1 MKGEGKTVMMKSRL
15 KWVGLVGLVLSA
27 LSLFVHFLLA
37 RFTED
42 GFSEY
47 QTSITIFSWR
57 PIFENV
63 DIPTTSPL
71 YRRLWGPVR
80 HLESLHPHAN
90 PRGNYAEPSMQTN
103 GFIFVR
109 IQGGFHEIRNSIC
122 DVVAVSRLLNAT
134 LVVPEIQSTTSSK
147 GISSEFKSFSYLYS
161 EEQFMTALAKDVRV
175 VKTLPKDLKGARRKK
190 KIPLFRVPYQ
200 ASPYFFLH
208 HVLPVLN
215 KHSVVELVVS
225 DGGCLQAILA
235 PQFEELQRLRC
246 RVSFHALR
254 FRQEVQEL
262 ATNILHRL
270 RSPGRPF
277 IAYDPGL
284 TRDALAYHGCAE
296 LFQDVHTELIQ
307 HKRAWMLKRGIV
319 KGSLSVDSA
328 GKRLNGSCPLM
339 PEEIG
344 ILLRAYGYSWDTII
358 YVSGGEVFG
367 GQRTLIPLHSMFEN
381 VVDRTSLSS
390 SWELNRIYG
399 RESNLASDYPKKLTP
414 VNVELKREA
423 WKLAGPRPRP
433 LPPPPARPKYPYNI
447 EGWWG
452 WVAESDNEPDS
463 TVMELR
469 MNAHKLLWEAID
481 YVVCVEADVFVPGF
495 DHDGKGH
502 PNFATLVMG
511 HRLYQSAASRT
522 YRPNRKQV
530 VKFLEETRDHL
541 YQANRTWL
549 TSIRKHLR
557 NSLLDGLTEASV
569 KSKSLSFLSY
579 PVPECS
585 CSSHDPAK
593 STSHTS
599 SSSHSLHAALGS
611 VHHCPAWMDTG
622 VTSLSIE
629 KERDEDLDEDDT
641 SSSGLFLRNSSGAAH
656 ENGSG
661 EASKEEAQLEDQ
673 EELEGGERR

>member
-1 MKGEGKTVMMKSRL
+1 M
-15 KWVGLVGLVLSA
+15 
-27 LSLFVHFLLA
+27 
-37 RFTED
+37 
-42 GFSEY
+42 
-47 QTSITIFSWR
+47 
-57 PIFENV
+57 
-63 DIPTTSPL
+63 
-71 YRRLWGPVR
+71 
-80 HLESLHPHAN
+80 
-90 PRGNYAEPSMQTN
+90 
-103 GFIFVR
+103 
-109 IQGGFHEIRNSIC
+109 
-122 DVVAVSRLLNAT
+122 
-134 LVVPEIQSTTSSK
+134 
-147 GISSEFKSFSYLYS
+147 
-161 EEQFMTALAKDVRV
+161 
-175 VKTLPKDLKGARRKK
+175 
-190 KIPLFRVPYQ
+190 
-200 ASPYFFLH
+200 
-208 HVLPVLN
+208 
-215 KHSVVELVVS
+215 
-225 DGGCLQAILA
+225 
-235 PQFEELQRLRC
+235 
-246 RVSFHALR
+246 
-254 FRQEVQEL
+254 
-262 ATNILHRL
+262 
-270 RSPGRPF
+270 
-277 IAYDPGL
+277 
-284 TRDALAYHGCAE
+284 
-296 LFQDVHTELIQ
+296 
-307 HKRAWMLKRGIV
+307 
-319 KGSLSVDSA
+319 
-328 GKRLNGSCPLM
+328 
-339 PEEIG
+339 
-344 ILLRAYGYSWDTII
+344 
-358 YVSGGEVFG
+358 
-367 GQRTLIPLHSMFEN
+367 
-381 VVDRTSLSS
+381 
-390 SWELNRIYG
+390 
-399 RESNLASDYPKKLTP
+399 
-414 VNVELKREA
+414 
-423 WKLAGPRPRP
+423 
-433 LPPPPARPKYPYNI
+433 
-447 EGWWG
+447 
-452 WVAESDNEPDS
+452 AESDNEPDS

-611 VHHCPAWMDTG
+611 VHHCPAWMDTSM
-622 VTSLSIE
+622 TSLSIE